1 MCQDPRKY
9 IFHTFFTNFWQ
20 LQLRL
25 NGSASQHSQ
34 DTLFF
39 GQFINPKLHYLIFAK
54 IVIMIFTEMSGEII
68 LILVLSNVYFST
80 PSNLHTAMKNF
91 PYLILCSGQNT
102 SLLIQ
107 VTLSTW

>member
-1 MCQDPRKY
+1 M
-9 IFHTFFTNFWQ
+9 IFMYSKTPWDAAPWHTNFADTLFWF
-20 LQLRL
+20 RFK
-25 NGSASQHSQ
+25 NSQ

-39 GQFINPKLHYLIFAK
+39 GQFINPKLHYSIFAK
-54 IVIMIFTEMSGEII
+54 IVIIIFTEMSGEKI
-68 LILVLSNVYFST
+68 LILVLSNAYFST

-107 VTLSTW
+107 VTLST